1 MQLKKACLIIFSIL
15 LILVIQT
22 TLSRVSKTYKNKL
35 KSKLKSRSKR
45 SMKDDI
51 KNDKNSIKH
60 TKRPSENNGFN
71 QEAKHVRLNL
81 Y

>member
-1 MQLKKACLIIFSIL
+1 MQLKKTCLIIISVL
-15 LILVIQT
+15 LILFIQT
-22 TLSRVSKTYKNKL
+22 TLSRVSKTHKNKL
-35 KSKLKSRSKR
+35 KTKLKTHVKR

-71 QEAKHVRLNL
+71 QEAKHVRLIL
-81 Y
+81 